1 MNLAKGVQT
10 RSVRLNESVLK
21 TLGDWS
27 RKMLFFGFGATD
39 IGNQRE
45 RNEDA
50 FLVENEAGWFAVA
63 DGVGGSAGGHIAC
76 KLAIEEF
83 KQRMT
88 DEGNGLTD
96 ESGQRVLRGINN
108 AIVDYG
114 LTHLSTPNL
123 ATTFTAFVIQND
135 HQGYLLHAGDSRL
148 YGFHEER
155 GLMPL
160 TQEHTLANEKRKQ
173 GQDFVDVES
182 ENVLV
187 NCMGNFSMTWTEYR
201 QIDLANYDAFLI
213 CTDGLNKMV
222 PQPRLE
228 QIMRGSWR
236 EPKACVTRLID
247 MALQLG
253 GFDNVTAI
261 VIKRQ

>member
-1 MNLAKGVQT
+1 M
-10 RSVRLNESVLK
+10 S
-21 TLGDWS
+21 
-27 RKMLFFGFGATD
+27 FIGFGATD
-39 IGNQRE
+39 MGNQRE

-50 FLVENEAGWFAVA
+50 FLVENDRGWYAVA
-63 DGVGGSAGGHIAC
+63 DGVGGSAGGQIAS
-76 KLAIEEF
+76 KLAINEF
-83 KQRMT
+83 KQRM
-88 DEGNGLTD
+88 DEEGNGLNN

-123 ATTFTAFVIQND
+123 ATTFTGFIIQNEA
-135 HQGYLLHAGDSRL
+135 QGYLLHAGDSRL

-173 GQDFVDVES
+173 GQDFVDIDS

-187 NCMGNFSMTWTEYR
+187 NCMGNLSMYWAEYR
-201 QIDLANYDAFLI
+201 QIDLSNYNAFLL
-213 CTDGLNKMV
+213 CSDGLNKMV
-222 PQPRLE
+222 PHTRLE
-228 QIMRGSWR
+228 QIVQGNWR

-261 VIKRQ
+261 VVKRQ

>member
-1 MNLAKGVQT
+1 M
-10 RSVRLNESVLK
+10 S
-21 TLGDWS
+21 
-27 RKMLFFGFGATD
+27 FFGFGATD

-50 FLVENEAGWFAVA
+50 FLVDNENAWFAVA
-63 DGVGGSAGGHIAC
+63 DGVGGSAGGQIAS
-76 KLAIEEF
+76 KLAINEF
-83 KQRMT
+83 KLRM
-88 DEGNGLTD
+88 DEAGNGLDD

-114 LTHLSTPNL
+114 LTHLATPNL
-123 ATTFTAFVIQND
+123 ATTFTGLVLQND
-135 HQGYLLHAGDSRL
+135 EQGYLLHAGDSRL
-148 YGFHEER
+148 YGFQEER
-155 GLMPL
+155 DLMPL
-160 TQEHTLANEKRKQ
+160 TQEHTLANERRKQ
-173 GQDFVDVES
+173 GQDFVDVDS

-187 NCMGNFSMTWTEYR
+187 NCMGNLSMYWSEYR
-201 QIDLANYDAFLI
+201 RIDLANYTAFLI

-228 QIMRGSWR
+228 QIMRGNWR
-236 EPKACVTRLID
+236 DPKICVTRLID